1 MAAAMRRREV
11 QVNLTVGAVRR
22 VVLAAVAALT
32 VASFVAQIAWYA
44 LDHERLLGFVPLADS
59 TSEESVPTYLSSIAL
74 LACAGLTGLVAAS
87 ERGASSRWPRAWV
100 GLTVIL
106 LLASL
111 DEMAAVHERFGSMVS
126 PVQDVG
132 GILAFSWV
140 IPGAVVVVL
149 LALYYRKFFAGL
161 PPGVRSPAIA
171 GVCLLIGGAL
181 GVELAEAALFDA
193 QGRITLEG
201 ALVAATQEALEMLG
215 VVLLLDA
222 FLRYVA
228 GAGIALRWAVGD
240 SKEAEL
246 LTLPSARRASLEAVA
261 ADPDRGRAGATE
273 RTPSLPRERLPLSR
287 ERP

>member
-1 MAAAMRRREV
+1 MRRREV
-11 QVNLTVGAVRR
+11 HVNLTVGAVRR
-22 VVLAAVAALT
+22 VALAAVAVLT
-32 VASFVAQIAWYA
+32 AASVVAQISSYA

-59 TSEESVPTYLSSIAL
+59 TSEESVATYFSSIAL
-74 LACAGLTGLVAAS
+74 LACAGLAGLVAAS
-87 ERGASSRWPRAWV
+87 ERGASSRWPRAWA
-100 GLTVIL
+100 GLAVIL

-111 DEMAAVHERFGSMVS
+111 DEMAGVHERLGSTLS

-140 IPGAVVVVL
+140 IPGAVVVVV

-161 PPGVRSPAIA
+161 PAGVRSLAIA

-193 QGRITLEG
+193 QGRLTLEG

-215 VVLLLDA
+215 AVLLLDA

-228 GAGIALRWAVGD
+228 GEGIALRCAVGD
-240 SKEAEL
+240 SKGAEL
-246 LTLPSARRASLEAVA
+246 LTLRRARRTPVEAVA
-261 ADPDRGRAGATE
+261 GDPDRGRAAATE
-273 RTPSLPRERLPLSR
+273 RISSLPRERLPLSR